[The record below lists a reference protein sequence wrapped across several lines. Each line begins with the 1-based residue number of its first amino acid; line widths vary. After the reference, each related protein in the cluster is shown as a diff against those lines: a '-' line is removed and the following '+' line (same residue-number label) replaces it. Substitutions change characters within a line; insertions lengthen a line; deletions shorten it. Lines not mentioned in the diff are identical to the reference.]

1 MLLMKRKF
9 WFFVWLS
16 FGLLLL
22 SCHNGQKDT
31 PEAATEAFT
40 KAFYTADFTHQYQYS
55 GKKSHVIIKNAQNGM
70 KSNPAHLE
78 EMKNNKVEFVST
90 SVDDLTDSTA
100 TCTCKVILNDQPRQD
115 TWNLI
120 KEEDKW
126 KVTLV
131 MP

>member
-1 MLLMKRKF
+1 M
-9 WFFVWLS
+9 
-16 FGLLLL
+16 
-22 SCHNGQKDT
+22 
-31 PEAATEAFT
+31 
-40 KAFYTADFTHQYQYS
+40 
-55 GKKSHVIIKNAQNGM
+55 IIKNAQNGM

>member
-1 MLLMKRKF
+1 MY
-9 WFFVWLS
+9 WFLTLAC
-16 FGLLLL
+16 FGLMML
-22 SCHNGQKDT
+22 SCHNSQKDT
-31 PEAATEAFT
+31 PEATTEAFA
-40 KAFYTADFTHQYQYS
+40 KAFYTADFTQQYQYS
-55 GKKSHVIIKNAQNGM
+55 DKKSHVIIKNIENGIDR
-70 KSNPAHLE
+70 STRLE

-90 SVDDLTDSTA
+90 SVDALTDSTA

-115 TWNLI
+115 TWNLV